1 MQYGVVGVDL
11 NVASIGYAIA
21 DTDGNLAGQGQI
33 KLNLLSQPTG
43 QTEAQL
49 VEAVTQLV
57 TIAQACNCPIV
68 IEQLDFTE
76 KKKRLRETSSRY
88 SRRLSGFA
96 YSKFYALL
104 KSRCFKLGI
113 QLIVVNPAFSSV
125 IGLIKFMSLYGMN
138 SATAAAFVLA
148 RRAMRLSER
157 TPASTAYTGTA
168 PVKHVRRTWS
178 AISKRVKGAH
188 RHSFYQPRLTA
199 SSSLRSALCKQ
210 TAASP

>member
-1 MQYGVVGVDL
+1 MQYGAVGVDL
-11 NVASIGYAIA
+11 NAASIGYALA
-21 DTDGNLAGQGQI
+21 DSDGNLTGQGQI
-33 KLNLLSQPTG
+33 SLNLLSQPTG

-49 VEAVTQLV
+49 VDAVTQLV
-57 TIAQACNCPIV
+57 TLAQTYNCPIV
-68 IEQLDFTE
+68 VEQLDFME
-76 KKKRLRETSSRY
+76 KKKQLRETSSRY

-138 SATAAAFVLA
+138 SATAAALVLA

-157 TPASTAYTGTA
+157 TPASTAYAGTA
-168 PVKHVRRTWS
+168 PVKHVWRTWS
-178 AISKRVKGAH
+178 VISKRVKGSR

-199 SSSLRSALCKQ
+199 SSSLRLAQFTL